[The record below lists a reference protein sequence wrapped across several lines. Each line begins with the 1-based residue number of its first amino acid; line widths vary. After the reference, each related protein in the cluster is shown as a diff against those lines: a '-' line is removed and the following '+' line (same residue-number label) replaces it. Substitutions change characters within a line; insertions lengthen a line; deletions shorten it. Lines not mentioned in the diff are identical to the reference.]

1 MKRTTTTIAAL
12 LVATIA
18 TGAVVP
24 AIAQNNA
31 ANDRPQAQQQR
42 GGDGEGFRMR
52 RDGQGNRMQMA
63 NRMQMRRGGAGQI
76 LSMVCS
82 ENGADRLQ
90 HMLLNIEQRTDP
102 TDDQQALF
110 DTFEASAIQAQTDFA
125 AACATARPDPEQAEA
140 TDLVDQIGARLEIQQ
155 AHLDAMSAVLPDF
168 EAFYDSLGDE
178 QKQAM
183 QPRRNADKAGGQ
195 RGGKHDGQRDGKR
208 GEHRR
213 GMNAPAA
220 PAAPADQG

>member
-24 AIAQNNA
+24 AIAQNTA
-31 ANDRPQAQQQR
+31 SNDRPQAQQQR
-42 GGDGEGFRMR
+42 GGDGDGYRMR

-76 LSMVCS
+76 LALVCS
-82 ENGADRLQ
+82 EKGADRLE

-102 TDDQQALF
+102 TAEQQALF
-110 DTFEASAIQAQTDFA
+110 DTFEASAIQAQADFA
-125 AACATARPDPEQAEA
+125 AACASARPDPEQAET

-155 AHLDAMSAVLPDF
+155 AHLDAMSTVLPDF
-168 EAFYDSLGDE
+168 EAFYDSLSDE

-183 QPRRNADKAGGQ
+183 QPRRNADNAGGQ

-220 PAAPADQG
+220 PADQG

>member
-24 AIAQNNA
+24 AIAQNTA
-31 ANDRPQAQQQR
+31 SNDRPQAQQQR
-42 GGDGEGFRMR
+42 GGDGEGYRMR
-52 RDGQGNRMQMA
+52 RDGQG

-76 LSMVCS
+76 LGMVCS
-82 ENGADRLQ
+82 EKGADRLQ

-102 TDDQQALF
+102 TADQQALF

-125 AACATARPDPEQAEA
+125 AACAAARPDPEQAET
-140 TDLVDQIGARLEIQQ
+140 TDLVDRIGAGLEIQQ
-155 AHLDAMSAVLPDF
+155 AQLDAMSTVLPDF
-168 EAFYDSLGDE
+168 EAFYDSLSDE

-183 QPRRNADKAGGQ
+183 QPRRNADNAGGQ

-220 PAAPADQG
+220 PADQG

>member
-24 AIAQNNA
+24 AIAQNTA
-31 ANDRPQAQQQR
+31 SNDRPQAQQQR

-52 RDGQGNRMQMA
+52 RNGQHD
-63 NRMQMRRGGAGQI
+63 RMQMRRGGAGQI
-76 LSMVCS
+76 LALVCS
-82 ENGADRLQ
+82 EKGADRLE

-102 TDDQQALF
+102 TADQQALF

-140 TDLVDQIGARLEIQQ
+140 TDLVDRIGARLEIQQ

-168 EAFYDSLGDE
+168 EAFYDSLSDE

-183 QPRRNADKAGGQ
+183 QPRRNADNAGGQ

-213 GMNAPAA
+213 GMSA

>member
-24 AIAQNNA
+24 AIAQNTA
-31 ANDRPQAQQQR
+31 SNDRPQAQQQR
-42 GGDGEGFRMR
+42 GGDGDGYRMR
-52 RDGQGNRMQMA
+52 RDGQG

-76 LSMVCS
+76 LGMVCS
-82 ENGADRLQ
+82 EKGADRLQ

-102 TDDQQALF
+102 TADQQALF

-140 TDLVDQIGARLEIQQ
+140 TDLVDRIGARLEIQQ
-155 AHLDAMSAVLPDF
+155 ARLDAMSAVLPDF
-168 EAFYDSLGDE
+168 EAFYDSLSDE

-183 QPRRNADKAGGQ
+183 QPRRNADKAGQ

-220 PAAPADQG
+220 PADQG